1 MEKRLEWCSSVFA
14 SCRHIYKSLEGE
26 IYKCVHELPGAAK
39 EMVSQVGWRL
49 ENKKYEQEQNRT
61 GKGTFDVI
69 TVLLR
74 IKYRILWE
82 KKGAVQCQQSECGLG
97 LGATS
102 LKKSTI
108 KIA

>member
-49 ENKKYEQEQNRT
+49 ENNKYEQEQNRT

-74 IKYRILWE
+74 IKYRILWG
-82 KKGAVQCQQSECGLG
+82 KKKVPFNANKANVV
-97 LGATS
+97 
-102 LKKSTI
+102 
-108 KIA
+108 